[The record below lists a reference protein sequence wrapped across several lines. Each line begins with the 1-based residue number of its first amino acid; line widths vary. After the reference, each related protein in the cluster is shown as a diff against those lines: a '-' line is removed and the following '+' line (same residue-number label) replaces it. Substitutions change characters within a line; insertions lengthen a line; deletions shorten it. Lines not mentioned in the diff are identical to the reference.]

1 MFKIGTFCTG
11 IGSPEFAIEDIPH
24 ELVFGCEIDKFARAS
39 YLTRYKPKFML
50 DDMTKVDFS
59 NPELYADIVMAGLP
73 CQAFSIA
80 GKRLGELDKR
90 GVLIYN
96 FYDYVKQQQPK
107 AIILE
112 NVKGLKSINKGEI
125 FKNWQR
131 ILGRS
136 VNGKLIEDMH
146 PDSLGYNLHW
156 QVLNTKNFDLPQN
169 RERIF
174 IVGIRADL
182 YDDYKF
188 PENRELKIRLKD
200 ILEENVSEK
209 YYLKDSTLTNFLD
222 KIKDKPQTESLIRW
236 QNKKDGIVVDELSST
251 LKTKGNGGIRYLP
264 HVISPTLRAS
274 GGTDIR
280 KRPYILIPEA
290 SKQGF
295 AIAEEGD
302 TINFSNPNSTTRRG
316 RVGKQIANTIDTAC
330 NQAVLELVGNLYE
343 NNADAGRIYDSEGIS
358 RTLKSEGGG
367 LGSKTGLYIEQL
379 NPSTESGG
387 KQPYKQNRIYNG
399 DTISPALDTECGKP
413 HYTDK
418 HYRIRRLTPLEC
430 WRLQGYSDEYFY
442 QAKEEAVINNA
453 LILVNSKRSFDIKK
467 AVEGMSDTQ
476 LYKQAGNSI
485 STTVAKAV
493 ILPVLTIIGTDVI

>member
-1 MFKIGTFCTG
+1 MKIGTFCTG
-11 IGSPEFAIEDIPH
+11 IGSPEFALEDVPH
-24 ELVFGCEIDKFARAS
+24 ELIFGCEIDKFARAS
-39 YLTRYKPKFML
+39 YLSRYKPKFML

-59 NPELYADIVMAGLP
+59 NAELYTDLVMAGLP

-96 FYDYVKQQQPK
+96 FHDYVKQQQPK
-107 AIILE
+107 AFILE

-136 VNGKLIEDMH
+136 VNGKPIEDMH

-200 ILEENVSEK
+200 ILEENVPEK
-209 YYLKDSTLTNFLD
+209 YYLSDKLISSFLKHAD
-222 KIKDKPQTESLIRW
+222 RHNEKGTGFACKPKNIDDIASCIRA
-236 QNKKDGIVVDELSST
+236 
-251 LKTKGNGGIRYLP
+251 NGALC
-264 HVISPTLRAS
+264 PT
-274 GGTDIR
+274 DN
-280 KRPYILIPEA
+280 ILIVPEA
-290 SKQGF
+290 TKQGY

-302 TINFSNPNSTTRRG
+302 SINFSNPNSATRRG

-330 NQAVLELVGNLYE
+330 NQAVLQQVGNIYE

-367 LGSKTGLYIEQL
+367 LGSKTGLYVEPVLIEHRGHVNKEPKIITNGIVPTL
-379 NPSTESGG
+379 RAEAHGHETKVID
-387 KQPYKQNRIYNG
+387 KQ
-399 DTISPALDTECGKP
+399 
-413 HYTDK
+413 
-418 HYRIRRLTPLEC
+418 YRIRRLTPLEC

-442 QAKEEAVINNA
+442 QAKEEAVINTA
-453 LILVNSKRSFDIKK
+453 LILVNSKKSFNLKK
-467 AVEGMSDTQ
+467 AVKGMSDTQ

-493 ILPVLTIIGTDVI
+493 ILPILTIIDTEVI